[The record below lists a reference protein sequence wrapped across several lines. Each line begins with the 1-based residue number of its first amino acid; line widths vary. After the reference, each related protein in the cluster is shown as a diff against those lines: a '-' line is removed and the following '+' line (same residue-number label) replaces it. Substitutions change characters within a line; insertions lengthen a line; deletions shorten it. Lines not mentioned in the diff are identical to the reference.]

1 MLNTRTINSLSALRK
16 YLMDNPALCHMIL
29 AYSISSPVGGG
40 MMGRLLSQTQQ
51 NGYKVTVE
59 VDDDDLTPEE
69 RKKRDAELAD
79 EAIRILMTM
88 GKRGR

>member
-1 MLNTRTINSLSALRK
+1 
-16 YLMDNPALCHMIL
+16 
-29 AYSISSPVGGG
+29 
-40 MMGRLLSQTQQ
+40 MMGRLVSQTHQ
-51 NGYKVTVE
+51 NGYKVTIE

-88 GKRGR
+88 GKRG